1 MSLLPLQLDFPGF
14 ALTTR
19 LGSAW
24 VSKIVLPFNSETGE
38 LLLKGKAQYS

>member
-1 MSLLPLQLDFPGF
+1 MSLPLQLDFPGL

-24 VSKIVLPFNSETGE
+24 VSKIVLPFNSETVE
-38 LLLKGKAQYS
+38 VLLKGKAKYN